1 MKKALVCAAL
11 TLAFVLAAP
20 PLARMIRTRMEATRQ
35 EASTPG
41 EAQRLPSFELA
52 SGGVQD
58 AQEATLYFRFGQTK
72 ALGMERVQLD
82 ISREETVASLI
93 VQRLIEGP
101 SASHGQLSGVFPQ
114 GTRVISIGA
123 EGGTAFVTLSSAFLG
138 RPDGAPADW
147 EDSAAWQEEAALR
160 RMLAVQ
166 SVVLSLTED
175 GRYQRV
181 QFYVADSDD
190 DAPRRIELYWF
201 DTEQTDP
208 APVLAAC
215 GRDEAALLT
224 PHRALEMILS
234 AWQQRD
240 WAALYALLT
249 DTPSLSAFEARM
261 KEIDVTLLAYEATA
275 GTVSADGRRA
285 TLVLDAQ
292 TRAREG
298 GDAQIIRESVPLA
311 RVSDNWT
318 MTLDTLLS
326 LMVRD

>member
-1 MKKALVCAAL
+1 MKKALVCLVLAL
-11 TLAFVLAAP
+11 AIVLAAP
-20 PLARMIRTRMEATRQ
+20 TVMRLARERLQTAQQ
-35 EASTPG
+35 EASAPPD
-41 EAQRLPSFELA
+41 AQTPSFELA
-52 SGGVQD
+52 SEGVQD
-58 AQEATLYFRFGQTK
+58 ALEATLYFRFGQTQ

-101 SASHGQLSGVFPQ
+101 SASHAQLSGVFPQ
-114 GTRVISIGA
+114 GTQVISIGA
-123 EGGTAFVTLSSAFLG
+123 EGSTAFVTLSSAFLG
-138 RPDGAPADW
+138 KPDGAPAGW

-160 RMLAVQ
+160 RALAVQ

-190 DAPRRIELYWF
+190 DVPRRIELYWF
-201 DTEQTDP
+201 DAAQTDP

-215 GRDEAALLT
+215 GRDEAAMLT
-224 PHRALEMILS
+224 PHRALEMILT

-249 DTPSLSAFEARM
+249 DTPSLSAFETQM
-261 KEIDVTLLAYEATA
+261 KEIDATLLSYETTA
-275 GTVSADGRRA
+275 GTVSADGQRA

-292 TRAREG
+292 IRAHEG
-298 GDAQIIRESVPLA
+298 GDAQIIRESVPLS

-318 MTLDTLLS
+318 MKLDTLLS

>member
-1 MKKALVCAAL
+1 MKKALACIVLAL
-11 TLAFVLAAP
+11 AIVLAAP
-20 PLARMIRTRMEATRQ
+20 SVIRLARERLEAARQ
-35 EASTPG
+35 GTP
-41 EAQRLPSFELA
+41 APTDTQTPSFELA
-52 SGGVQD
+52 SEGVRD
-58 AQEATLYFRFGQTK
+58 AQEATLYFRFGQTQT
-72 ALGMERVQLD
+72 LGMERVQLD

-114 GTRVISIGA
+114 GTQVISIGA
-123 EGGTAFVTLSSAFLG
+123 EGSTAFVTLSSAFLG
-138 RPDGAPADW
+138 RPDGAPAGW

-160 RMLAVQ
+160 RRLAVQ

-201 DTEQTDP
+201 YTEQADP
-208 APVLAAC
+208 ATVLAAC
-215 GRDEAALLT
+215 GRDEAAMLT
-224 PHRALEMILS
+224 PHRALEMILD
-234 AWQQRD
+234 AWQMKD
-240 WAALYALLT
+240 WATLYALLT

-261 KEIDVTLLAYEATA
+261 KEIDATLLSYEASA

-292 TRAREG
+292 TRAGEA
-298 GDAQIIRESVPLA
+298 GDAQIIREAVPLT
-311 RVSDNWT
+311 RISDNWT